1 MSLYPTA
8 GASQSLRF
16 SFLTARKIL
25 LICVY
30 IYEYLSNTMIT
41 LSSLTPRE
49 IEILRLVAAGYTN
62 KAIAA
67 EIFISE
73 KTVEFHLDN
82 IYRKLGVRTRLMA
95 SVWALQ
101 QGLLTEPRGIPS

>member
-1 MSLYPTA
+1 MT
-8 GASQSLRF
+8 
-16 SFLTARKIL
+16 
-25 LICVY
+25 
-30 IYEYLSNTMIT
+30 T

-49 IEILRLVAAGYTN
+49 LEVLQLVIAGYTN

-82 IYRKLGVRTRLMA
+82 IYSKIGVRTRLMA
-95 SVWALQ
+95 SIWALQ
-101 QGLLTEPRGIPS
+101 RGLMAGIRESPG